1 MDLSTLSAITQS
13 NESTSQTKKQGTLT
27 QEDFFNL
34 FVAQLKYQ
42 NPLEPMDNYQM
53 ATQMAQL
60 GSMESLNNMNLSLQN
75 MAANQ
80 VSMSSLQASE
90 LIGRKVEATGNVLS
104 KENGAVSE
112 GTYQLSKPGKV
123 TVRIY
128 NAEGTLLRTLEEG
141 VKDTSKQ
148 KVVWDGKSQEGEKL
162 PDGTFPFKISAT
174 DENGQSISVSSSM
187 VGIVTGISFENGVT
201 YLKLGSQKITLS
213 NITAI
218 TN

>member
-1 MDLSTLSAITQS
+1 MDLSTLSAITQA
-13 NESTSQTKKQGTLT
+13 NASTSQTKKQGTLT

-60 GSMESLNNMNLSLQN
+60 GSMESLNQMNLSLQN

-80 VSMSSLQASE
+80 ASTSSLQASG
-90 LIGRKVEATGNVLS
+90 LIGKKVEATGYVLS
-104 KENGAVSE
+104 KENGTVSA
-112 GTYQLSKPGKV
+112 GGYQLSKPGKV
-123 TVRIY
+123 TIRIY
-128 NAEGTLLRTLEEG
+128 NAQGTLVRTLEEG

-162 PDGTFPFKISAT
+162 PDGRFAFKISAT
-174 DENGQSISVSSSM
+174 DENGQSIAASSSM
-187 VGIVTGISFENGVT
+187 VGTVTGISFENGVT
-201 YLKLGSQKITLS
+201 YLMLGSEKISLS
-213 NITAI
+213 DIMAI
-218 TN
+218 SS

>member
-13 NESTSQTKKQGTLT
+13 NESTSQAKNKNTLT

-60 GSMESLNNMNLSLQN
+60 GSLESLNKVNLSLQN

-80 VSMSSLQASE
+80 ASTSSLQASG
-90 LIGRKVEATGNVLS
+90 LIGKKVEATGYVLS
-104 KENGAVSE
+104 KESGTVSA
-112 GTYQLSKPGKV
+112 GSYQLSKPGKV

-128 NAEGTLLRTLEEG
+128 DAQGTLVRTLEEG

-148 KVVWDGKSQEGEKL
+148 KVVWDGKNQKGEKL

-187 VGIVTGISFENGVT
+187 VGTVTAISFENGVT

-213 NITAI
+213 DITAI